1 MKVVLACN
9 FPKDEKLGSSRVPL
23 RLSAALGARGVD
35 VSLVFAEDL
44 RHFGSSR
51 IEQLTAPWRMAR
63 ALMDRA
69 RDADVVDIAGGD
81 AWVYERFARRRR
93 TTQAL
98 VSRSNGLWDRAL
110 AADGHIAK
118 TALRAL
124 LSGIYQQHIVCRW
137 ERASI
142 VSSDIAVFGSSD
154 DGDEIVR
161 RGWKTRDG
169 VAVVAPGI
177 DDYGDS
183 PVPLDARRDVAF
195 VGTFFRR
202 KGSDIVA
209 AAMSQ
214 VLRTRPSVGI
224 TFFAPGVPD
233 SWVLDGFDPSVHDR
247 ITVRQPLPAEV
258 LARELGRFAVL
269 VFPTR
274 YEGFG
279 LVVLEAM
286 RAGLAVVTTPT
297 GAGKDVVRDGVN
309 GLVVP
314 IEDVAATAAAVTRL
328 IDDPALRIQLAQEAV
343 AEARGRLWS
352 RTAAELTA
360 VYERALALAARRK
373 PFHS

>member
-9 FPKDEKLGSSRVPL
+9 FPRDERLGSARVPL
-23 RLSAALGARGVD
+23 RLAVELRALGVD
-35 VSLVFAEDL
+35 VSLVFSENL
-44 RHFGSSR
+44 RQVGSGR
-51 IEQLTAPWRMAR
+51 VEQLSAPWRMKR
-63 ALMDRA
+63 ALIDRA

-93 TTQAL
+93 PSQAL
-98 VSRSNGLWDRAL
+98 ISRSNGLWDRAL
-110 AADGHIAK
+110 AADGLVEK
-118 TALRAL
+118 SRVRAL
-124 LSGIYQQHIVCRW
+124 LSNIYQQQLVCRW

-142 VSSDIAVFGSSD
+142 VSSDIVVFGSSD
-154 DGDEIVR
+154 DGDEVVR
-161 RGWKTRDG
+161 RGWKSADG

-177 DDYGDS
+177 DDDGAS
-183 PVPLDARRDVAF
+183 PMPLDQRQDVAF
-195 VGTFFRR
+195 VGTFFHR
-202 KGSDIVA
+202 KGNDIVG

-214 VLRTRPSVGI
+214 VMKARPTVRM

-233 SWVLDGFDPSVHDR
+233 SWVLDAFDASVR
-247 ITVRQPLPAEV
+247 SRVTIRQALPAKE
-258 LARELGRFAVL
+258 LARELGSFAVL

-314 IEDVAATAAAVTRL
+314 IGDVAATAAAVTRL
-328 IDDPALRIQLAQEAV
+328 IDDAALRVRIAEAAV
-343 AEARGRLWS
+343 EEARGRLWS
-352 RTAAELTA
+352 RTASELLS
-360 VYERALALAARRK
+360 VYERARLIAARRR
-373 PFHS
+373 